1 MYKCNICGIEATVD
15 HINPAK
21 LNCNCEGG
29 KVVAEIGGHAYGKG
43 SLNAHT
49 EQVHNNNLTEQ
60 SAVFVKQ
67 MMSMVLG
74 VEFFQENKKDIFA
87 NEVVI
92 EDSTTGRKFSFTLTA
107 KEI

>member
-1 MYKCNICGIEATVD
+1 MYQCNICKVEATVD

-21 LNCNCEGG
+21 LNCDCVDG
-29 KVVAEIGGHAYGKG
+29 KVVTNMEGHAYGQG
-43 SLNAHT
+43 SMGET
-49 EQVHNNNLTEQ
+49 IHNNNLTEQ

-74 VEFFQENKKDIFA
+74 VEFFQEKKSEIFA

-92 EDSTTGRKFSFTLTA
+92 EDSSSGRKFSFTLTA

>member
-1 MYKCNICGIEATVD
+1 MYECNLCGTPAIVD
-15 HINPAK
+15 HINPPK
-21 LNCNCEGG
+21 LNCGCEGG
-29 KVVAEIGGHAYGKG
+29 KVIAKIDGHAYGRG

-49 EQVHNNNLTEQ
+49 SNNNLTEQ

-74 VEFFQENKKDIFA
+74 VEFFQENKSEIFA

-92 EDSTTGRKFSFTLTA
+92 EDSKTGRKFSFTLTA